1 MSNETEMVKV
11 ATLARMFDCDKR
23 TMQEV
28 LYRVRQSHDIPT
40 VKWNGVER
48 VDLRA
53 FKRAVLEC
61 ATICWQ
67 KQ

>member
-28 LYRVRQSHDIPT
+28 LVKVRQSHEVPG
-40 VKWNGVER
+40 VLWNGVER
-48 VDLRA
+48 VELRA

-61 ATICWQ
+61 ATLCWQ
-67 KQ
+67 K

>member
-1 MSNETEMVKV
+1 MNIDYNMVKV

-28 LYRVRQSHDIPT
+28 LVKVRQSHEVPG
-40 VKWNGVER
+40 VWWNGVER

-61 ATICWQ
+61 ATLCWQ
-67 KQ
+67 K